1 MPEDKP
7 VVNDT
12 AIELLL
18 AEDDHDEQIMRDPRE
33 DAERPADSLDS
44 IILANLVTPY

>member
-1 MPEDKP
+1 MHEKP
-7 VVNDT
+7 PVNETD
-12 AIELLL
+12 IELLL
-18 AEDDHDEQIMRDPRE
+18 AEDEHDEQIMRDPRE

>member
-1 MPEDKP
+1 MPESKP
-7 VVNDT
+7 AVNET

-18 AEDDHDEQIMRDPRE
+18 AEDDHDELIMRDPRE